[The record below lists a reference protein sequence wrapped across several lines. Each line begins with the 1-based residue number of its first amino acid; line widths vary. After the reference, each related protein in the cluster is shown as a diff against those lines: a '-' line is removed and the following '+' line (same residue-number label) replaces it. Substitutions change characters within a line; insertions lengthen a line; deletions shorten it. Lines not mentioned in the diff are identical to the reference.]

1 MDIALGNPVSLF
13 ATDGWRESERMICM
27 CGIMGYI
34 GDKDTAKILLEG
46 LAKHEYKGYDSAGIA
61 VIKDGE
67 ILELRTI
74 DKLPQLAEKV
84 AKENFNG
91 DLGIGHTRWA
101 THGGVTENNTH
112 PHMSSDNKV
121 VLVHNGIIE
130 NAREIRADLEAEGIK
145 FHTETD
151 TESAVQYLAS
161 MYKGDPKEAII
172 KLTKRIRGAFALA
185 IMFYDKPKEIW
196 VVRKGSQLVV
206 GHAGEEGFCASDPTA
221 LLEFTKDVWF
231 MDDDEMAR
239 ISKEGCVF
247 YDFEGNQHEKES
259 MHLDWEAAL
268 NDKGDYPHFMLKEI
282 HEQPEVVTHTLLG
295 RVASNQIDLSHEL
308 DWTPEQV
315 APWKKIHFVACGTSH
330 HATMIAAGIMEEIG
344 NFEIRTEI
352 ASEYRYRNIPI
363 GPDTLVVFVSQSG
376 ETADTL
382 HAARLAKSKGAKCI
396 VVTNVRN
403 STIHR
408 EVGDGLI
415 TPAGPEIGIAAT
427 KTFMAQITILTLL
440 GLYIAKL
447 KNDLTP
453 ETEQRIITGLMEI
466 PGKLASIL
474 GQEKE
479 IEAIARNF
487 ADARGFFFIGRGLSY
502 APALEGALKLKE
514 ISYIHAEAYPAGEM
528 KHGPIALLDKEFPV
542 VAIVPKNK
550 LWEKT
555 ISNIE
560 ESMARNS
567 PIIAIATEGDKEIG
581 YYSQNVIFTPET
593 EPELSAFMSVIPLQ
607 LFAYYVA
614 RQRGCDIDMP
624 RNLTKAVT
632 VE

>member
-1 MDIALGNPVSLF
+1 
-13 ATDGWRESERMICM
+13 M

-34 GDKDTAKILLEG
+34 GERDTAKIILEG
-46 LAKHEYKGYDSAGIA
+46 LAKHEYRGYDSAGIA
-61 VIKDGE
+61 VIKNGE

-74 DKLPQLAEKV
+74 GRVSQLSEKV
-84 AKENFNG
+84 AQDNFNG
-91 DLGIGHTRWA
+91 DFGIGHTRWA
-101 THGGVTENNTH
+101 THGGVTENNAH

-130 NAREIRADLEAEGIK
+130 NAREIRADLEAEGIR

-151 TESAVQYLAS
+151 TESAVQYLAWV
-161 MYKGDPKEAII
+161 YKGDPKEAIV
-172 KLTKRIRGAFALA
+172 KLTKRIRGAFALV
-185 IMFYDKPKEIW
+185 ILFYDKPDEIW
-196 VVRKGSQLVV
+196 VARKGSPLVV

-221 LLEFTKDVWF
+221 LLEFTRDVWF

-239 ISKEGCVF
+239 ISKEGCTF
-247 YDFEGNQHEKES
+247 YDFEGNQHEKDS
-259 MHLDWEAAL
+259 MHLDWDAAMT
-268 NDKGDYPHFMLKEI
+268 DRGSYPHFMLKEI
-282 HEQPEVVTHTLLG
+282 HEQPDVVTHSLLG
-295 RVASNQIDLSHEL
+295 RVACNKIDLSHEL

-315 APWKKIHFVACGTSH
+315 SQWKKIHFVACGTSH
-330 HATMIAAGIMEEIG
+330 YATMIAARIMEEIG
-344 NFEIRTEI
+344 NFEIRTEV

-363 GPDTLVVFVSQSG
+363 GPDTLAIFVSQSG

-382 HAARLAKSKGAKCI
+382 HAARLAKAKGAKCI
-396 VVTNVRN
+396 VVTNVR
-403 STIHR
+403 SSSIHR

-415 TPAGPEIGIAAT
+415 TPAGPEIGVAAT
-427 KTFMAQITILTLL
+427 KTFMAQITVLTLL
-440 GLYIAKL
+440 GLYISKL
-447 KNDLTP
+447 KNDLDP
-453 ETEQRIITGLMEI
+453 DTEQRIITALMDI

-474 GQEKE
+474 EKEKE

-487 ADARGFFFIGRGLSY
+487 ADARGFFFIGRGLAY
-502 APALEGALKLKE
+502 PPALEGALKLKE
-514 ISYIHAEAYPAGEM
+514 ISYLHAEAYPAGEM
-528 KHGPIALLDKEFPV
+528 KHGPIALLDKDLPV
-542 VAIVPKNK
+542 VALVPKNE

-581 YYSQNVIFTPET
+581 HYSQNVIFTPDT
-593 EPELSAFMSVIPLQ
+593 EPELFPFMAVVPLQ
-607 LFAYYVA
+607 LFAYYIA

-624 RNLTKAVT
+624 RNLAKSVT